1 MKKEKRKKKKNATK
15 SKNPMWKGKKKKRRE
30 PKPRN
35 PMKRYGK
42 KRKKNATKPKNPM
55 WKGKKKMQPNL
66 ETNVKRKE
74 KKKKKR
80 IENDDRPRP
89 SVKEKKKT
97 CLREQKV
104 YGSHVY
110 VFIYHNAMETQFWLL
125 ENTSNVFL
133 VFMTHHSKIKELSDE
148 NLKLKTHPNKLLSRG
163 THQFWVMEDGNRVMG
178 NGKLQ
183 IQTAPK
189 SLVVI
194 YGNFRYLTTQKVMCI
209 TFHMMWHKVFK
220 S

>member
-1 MKKEKRKKKKNATK
+1 
-15 SKNPMWKGKKKKRRE
+15 
-30 PKPRN
+30 
-35 PMKRYGK
+35 
-42 KRKKNATKPKNPM
+42 
-55 WKGKKKMQPNL
+55 
-66 ETNVKRKE
+66 
-74 KKKKKR
+74 
-80 IENDDRPRP
+80 
-89 SVKEKKKT
+89 
-97 CLREQKV
+97 
-104 YGSHVY
+104 
-110 VFIYHNAMETQFWLL
+110 METQFWLL

-133 VFMTHHSKIKELSDE
+133 VSMTHHSKIKELSDE

-163 THQFWVMEDGNRVMG
+163 THQFWVMDDENRVMG

-189 SLVVI
+189 SLAVI

>member
-1 MKKEKRKKKKNATK
+1 
-15 SKNPMWKGKKKKRRE
+15 
-30 PKPRN
+30 
-35 PMKRYGK
+35 
-42 KRKKNATKPKNPM
+42 
-55 WKGKKKMQPNL
+55 MQPNL
-66 ETNVKRKE
+66 ETNVKKKE

-80 IENDDRPRP
+80 IEKDDRPRP
-89 SVKEKKKT
+89 GVKEKKKT

-125 ENTSNVFL
+125 ENTSNVFSIS
-133 VFMTHHSKIKELSDE
+133 MTHHSKIKELSDE
-148 NLKLKTHPNKLLSRG
+148 NLKLKTHPNKLLSCG
-163 THQFWVMEDGNRVMG
+163 THQFWIMDDGNRVMG